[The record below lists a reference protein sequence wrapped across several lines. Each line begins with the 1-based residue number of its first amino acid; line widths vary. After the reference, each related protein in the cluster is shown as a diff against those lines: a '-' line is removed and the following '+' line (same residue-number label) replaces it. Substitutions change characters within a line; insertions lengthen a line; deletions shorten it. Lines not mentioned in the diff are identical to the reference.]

1 VRRLLQGA
9 AAGFAVL
16 AALGVTP
23 GWCSADPL
31 PLLTDIRAIRG
42 LSLDEG
48 ARGYPVR
55 IRGIVTH
62 FDETLANGLI
72 VYDGSVGQFV
82 EPPPAERVPIWKG
95 IRTGDIVEI
104 EGRTIRG
111 GFAPNVLPERM
122 RTLGHSKLPEAKRV
136 PYAELLTGRHD
147 CEYVDVVGVI
157 QRAWLSSSPNQ
168 HTMFADVAV
177 EDGVLRAA
185 FWSHS
190 REDLERFIDAR
201 VHLRGN
207 VGAIFAPTEQ
217 LRGVSLF
224 AGRTSDIEILEP
236 APDPF
241 SLSVRPIRSVYNYSS
256 AADINRRIRVRGVIT
271 ARVLGRPVEAEDFST
286 ASVFRYV
293 RHVLYVA
300 DATGSARVET
310 KQSPD
315 VRAGDIV
322 EIAGFPA
329 VSPGK
334 PYLREA
340 VFRVV
345 GRTPEPAP
353 AQMGPENLL
362 NADHDAALVRV
373 DAQLLGALTT
383 SNEHV
388 LVLKT
393 RTGDTAFEAGLDRT
407 SGDVFAELTPGSVLR
422 VTGVYSYLPGPP
434 PSFRVFLRS
443 AQDVA
448 VVSEAPWWTLR
459 HTIVMMVALALT
471 CAIGWFWLRTFAVRR
486 RRAYQAVL
494 TERNRVARELHDTL
508 EQALT
513 GISLQLEAVSG
524 TLQTSPTTARLS
536 LDVAQQMLRYSL
548 EETRRSVMDLRSQA
562 LESRD
567 LPGALEDLAR
577 QMTLGTPMVARVS
590 VRGTARRL
598 DAAQEHHLLRIGL
611 EALTNAV
618 KHGEPARIDIE
629 LQFEPDST
637 TLVVADDG
645 KGLGAGGEGEIS
657 GSHFGLLGIR
667 ERVTKLGGVLQ
678 IQSAP
683 GRGTRLTVVVPVR
696 AHEDGKALVR
706 PAVEALHG

>member
-1 VRRLLQGA
+1 MRRLLQGW

-16 AALGVTP
+16 AALGVTSER
-23 GWCSADPL
+23 CSADPL
-31 PLLTDIRAIRG
+31 PLLTEIRAIRG

-55 IRGIVTH
+55 IRGFVTH
-62 FDETLANGLI
+62 FDESLANGLI
-72 VYDGSVGQFV
+72 IYDGSFGQFV
-82 EPPPAERVPIWKG
+82 EPPSLSRVPAWKDV
-95 IRTGDIVEI
+95 RTGDIVEI

-122 RTLGHSKLPEAKRV
+122 RTIGHGRLPEAKRV
-136 PYAELLTGRHD
+136 PYGELLSGRHD
-147 CEYVDVVGVI
+147 CEYVDIVGVI

-190 REDLERFIDAR
+190 PEDLDRVIDAR

-236 APDPF
+236 PPDPF
-241 SLSVRPIRSVYNYSS
+241 ALPLRPIRSVYNYSS
-256 AADINRRIRVRGVIT
+256 AADINRRIRVRGVVT
-271 ARVLGRPVEAEDFST
+271 ALVVGRPVEAQDFST
-286 ASVFRYV
+286 ASVFRYD

-300 DATGSARVET
+300 DESGSARIET
-310 KQSPD
+310 KQTPV

-334 PYLREA
+334 PFLRDA

-345 GRTPEPAP
+345 GTTHEPAP
-353 AQMGPENLL
+353 APMGSENLL

-373 DAQLLGALTT
+373 DAQLLGALNT

-393 RTGDTAFEAGLDRT
+393 RTGDTAFEAGIDRT
-407 SGDVFAELTPGSVLR
+407 SGDVFAQLTPGSVVR

-434 PSFRVFLRS
+434 PAFRLFLRS
-443 AQDVA
+443 ADDVA
-448 VVSEAPWWTLR
+448 LVSEAPWWTPR
-459 HTIVMMVALALT
+459 HTVVMLVALALT
-471 CAIGWFWLRTFAVRR
+471 GAIGWFWLQTFAVRK

-524 TLQTSPTTARLS
+524 TLQTAPGTAQQS

-577 QMTLGTPMVARVS
+577 QMTVGTPMVARVI
-590 VRGTARRL
+590 VTGTARRL

-618 KHGEPARIDIE
+618 KHGEPERIDIE
-629 LQFEPDST
+629 LQFQPDAT

-645 KGLGAGGEGEIS
+645 KGLEPCPEGEIS

-678 IQSAP
+678 IQSTP
-683 GRGTRLTVVVPVR
+683 GTGTRLTVIVPVH
-696 AHEDGKALVR
+696 AHDQEPAVVR
-706 PAVEALHG
+706 PAAGVLHG

>member
-1 VRRLLQGA
+1 MRRLLQGA

-16 AALGVTP
+16 AAIGLTP
-23 GWCSADPL
+23 ERSSAEPL
-31 PLLTDIRAIRG
+31 PLLTEIRAIRS

-55 IRGIVTH
+55 IRGTVTH

-72 VYDGSVGQFV
+72 VYDGSFGQFV
-82 EPPPAERVPIWKG
+82 EPPPLSSIPIWKD
-95 IRTGDIVEI
+95 IRTGDVVEI

-111 GFAPNVLPERM
+111 GWAPNVLPERM
-122 RTLGHSKLPEAKRV
+122 RMLGHGKLPEARHV

-147 CEYVDVVGVI
+147 CEYVDIVGVI

-177 EDGVLRAA
+177 EDGVLRAT

-190 REDLERFIDAR
+190 PDDLERFIDAR

-241 SLSVRPIRSVYNYSS
+241 ALPVRPIRSVYNYSS
-256 AADINRRIRVRGVIT
+256 AADINRRIRVRGVVT
-271 ARVLGRPVEAEDFST
+271 ARVVGRPVEAQDFST

-300 DATGSARVET
+300 DTTGGARIET
-310 KQSPD
+310 KQTPD

-334 PYLREA
+334 PILRDA

-345 GRTPEPAP
+345 GATTEPAAAP
-353 AQMGPENLL
+353 IASGDLL
-362 NADHDAALVRV
+362 NADRDAALVRV

-383 SNEHV
+383 SNEQV

-407 SGDVFAELTPGSVLR
+407 NGDAFSQLTPGSVVR
-422 VTGVYSYLPGPP
+422 VTGVYSYVPGPP
-434 PSFRVFLRS
+434 PSFRLFLRS
-443 AQDVA
+443 ANDVA
-448 VVSEAPWWTLR
+448 LVSEAPWWTLR
-459 HTIVMMVALALT
+459 HTIVMLVALALT
-471 CAIGWFWLRTFAVRR
+471 TAIGWFWLQTFAVRK

-524 TLQTSPTTARLS
+524 TLQTSPGTARQS

-577 QMTLGTPMVARVS
+577 QMTLGTPMVAKVT
-590 VRGTARRL
+590 VTGTARRL

-618 KHGEPARIDIE
+618 KHGSPTRIDIE
-629 LQFEPDST
+629 LRFQPDAT

-645 KGLGAGGEGEIS
+645 KGLAPSVETEIS

-667 ERVTKLGGVLQ
+667 ERVTKLGGVFQ
-678 IQSAP
+678 IHSTP
-683 GRGTRLTVVVPVR
+683 GSGTRLTVVVPVR
-696 AHEDGKALVR
+696 AHEGAQALVR
-706 PAVEALHG
+706 PAAGVLHG

>member
-1 VRRLLQGA
+1 MRRLLQGA

-16 AALGVTP
+16 AAIGVTP
-23 GWCSADPL
+23 GRCSADPL
-31 PLLTDIRAIRG
+31 PLLTEIRAIRG

-55 IRGIVTH
+55 ISGIVTH

-72 VYDGSVGQFV
+72 VFDGSFGQFV
-82 EPPPAERVPIWKG
+82 EPPPPSRVPIWKE

-122 RTLGHSKLPEAKRV
+122 RTLGHGNLPPAKRL

-157 QRAWLSSSPNQ
+157 QRAWLSTNPNQ
-168 HTMFADVAV
+168 RTLFADVAV

-190 REDLERFIDAR
+190 PEDLERFIDAR

-224 AGRTSDIEILEP
+224 AGRTSDIEILEA

-241 SLSVRPIRSVYNYSS
+241 ALPVRPIRSVYNYSS
-256 AADINRRIRVRGVIT
+256 AADVNRRIRVRGVVT
-271 ARVLGRPVEAEDFST
+271 ARVLGRPVETNDFST

-300 DATGSARVET
+300 DESGGARIET
-310 KQSPD
+310 KQTPA
-315 VRAGDIV
+315 VRPGDIV

-334 PYLREA
+334 PFLRDA

-345 GRTPEPAP
+345 GTTAEPGAAP
-353 AQMGPENLL
+353 LASSNLL

-373 DAQLLGALTT
+373 DAQVLGALTT

-388 LVLKT
+388 LVLRT
-393 RTGDTAFEAGLDRT
+393 STGDTAFEAGLDRT
-407 SGDVFAELTPGSVLR
+407 NGDVFTQLTPGSVVR

-434 PSFRVFLRS
+434 PAFRLFLRS
-443 AQDVA
+443 TDDVA
-448 VVSEAPWWTLR
+448 LVSEAPWWTLR
-459 HTIVMMVALALT
+459 HTAVMIVALALT
-471 CAIGWFWLRTFAVRR
+471 GVIVWFWVRTFAVRK

-494 TERNRVARELHDTL
+494 SERSRVARELHDTL

-524 TLQTSPTTARLS
+524 TLQTSPDTARTS
-536 LDVAQQMLRYSL
+536 LGVAQQMLRYSL
-548 EETRRSVMDLRSQA
+548 EETRRSVMDLRSLA

-567 LPGALEDLAR
+567 LPGALGDLAR
-577 QMTLGTPMVARVS
+577 QMTLGMPMVANVT
-590 VRGTARRL
+590 VTGTPRRL

-618 KHGEPARIDIE
+618 KHGEAARIDIE
-629 LQFEPDST
+629 LQFQPDAT

-645 KGLGAGGEGEIS
+645 KGLDPAAEGQMS
-657 GSHFGLLGIR
+657 GCHFGLLGIR
-667 ERVTKLGGVLQ
+667 ERVTKLGAVLQ
-678 IQSAP
+678 IQSTP
-683 GRGTRLTVVVPVR
+683 GRGTCLTVVVPAR
-696 AHEDGKALVR
+696 PHEHRDTLVR
-706 PAVEALHG
+706 PAAEVLHG

>member
-9 AAGFAVL
+9 AAGFAIL
-16 AALGVTP
+16 AVLGVSTER
-23 GWCSADPL
+23 CFADPL
-31 PLLTDIRAIRG
+31 PLLTEIRAIRG

-72 VYDGSVGQFV
+72 VYDGSFGQFV
-82 EPPPAERVPIWKG
+82 EPPPPSRIAIWKDL
-95 IRTGDIVEI
+95 RAGDVVEI

-122 RTLGHSKLPEAKRV
+122 RTLGRGRLPPAGRV

-147 CEYVDVVGVI
+147 CEYVDIVGVI

-168 HTMFADVAV
+168 HTMFAEVAV

-190 REDLERFIDAR
+190 PEDLERFVDAR

-241 SLSVRPIRSVYNYSS
+241 ALPVRPIRSVYNYSS
-256 AADINRRIRVRGVIT
+256 AADINRRIHLHGVVT
-271 ARVLGRPVEAEDFST
+271 ARVVGGPVEAQDFST

-300 DATGSARVET
+300 DATGGARIET
-310 KQSPD
+310 TRAPD

-322 EIAGFPA
+322 DIAGFPA

-334 PYLREA
+334 PILRDA

-345 GRTPEPAP
+345 GTTNEPAAAP
-353 AQMGPENLL
+353 IGSENLL

-373 DAQLLGALTT
+373 DAQVLGALTT
-383 SNEHV
+383 SNERV

-393 RTGDTAFEAGLDRT
+393 RTGDSAFEAGLDRA
-407 SGDVFAELTPGSVLR
+407 SGDVFAQFTPGSVVR

-434 PSFRVFLRS
+434 PSFRLFLRS
-443 AQDVA
+443 AGDVA
-448 VVSEAPWWTLR
+448 LVSAAPWWTLR
-459 HTIVMMVALALT
+459 HTIVMTVAVALTA
-471 CAIGWFWLRTFAVRR
+471 AIGWFWVQTFAVRK

-524 TLQTSPTTARLS
+524 TLQTSPGTARQS

-567 LPGALEDLAR
+567 LPGALADLAR
-577 QMTLGTPMVARVS
+577 QMTLGTPMIAKVIVT
-590 VRGTARRL
+590 GTPRRL

-618 KHGEPARIDIE
+618 KHGEPAQIDLE
-629 LQFEPDST
+629 LQFQPEAM

-645 KGLGAGGEGEIS
+645 KGLGPAAEGEIS
-657 GSHFGLLGIR
+657 GSHFGMLGIR
-667 ERVTKLGGVLQ
+667 ERVTKLGGTLE

-683 GRGTRLTVVVPVR
+683 GDGTRLTVVVPAR
-696 AHEDGKALVR
+696 AHEREQTLVR
-706 PAVEALHG
+706 PPAEVLHG